1 MPLLYNIARHP
12 SNSLANCI
20 VDITRCI
27 CYNNSIQTQKEPQVD
42 ELKIRFDQEENK
54 YYVYFNGPFG
64 QCAYQ
69 SEPFDTLFEAEA
81 FKQDQED
88 SAGEEE

>member
-1 MPLLYNIARHP
+1 MA
-12 SNSLANCI
+12 NSI
-20 VDITRCI
+20 VDII
-27 CYNNSIQTQKEPQVD
+27 IDLVYNKRIHTEKEPIVD
-42 ELKIRFDQEENK
+42 ELKIRFDEEEKK

-88 SAGEEE
+88 SADFGEE